1 MIDRVC
7 PLAKKL
13 VKQQLVVRAFNQ
25 SLCSLFSCFALEKEV
40 LIVPMETLWVIEPSL
55 QAMTILGAQQLKY
68 S

>member
-1 MIDRVC
+1 VC

-40 LIVPMETLWVIEPSL
+40 FNCPNGNTL
-55 QAMTILGAQQLKY
+55 GH
-68 S
+68 